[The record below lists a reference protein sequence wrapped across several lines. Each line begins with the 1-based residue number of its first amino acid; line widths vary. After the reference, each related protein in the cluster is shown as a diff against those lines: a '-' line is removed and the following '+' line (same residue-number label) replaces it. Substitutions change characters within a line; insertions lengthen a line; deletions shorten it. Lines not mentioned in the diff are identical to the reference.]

1 MHIIEGYLSAS
12 WAIFWCVVALPLF
25 ILELRSPTPITQAKP
40 ELKLLLAL
48 AGAFTFVLST
58 SKMLEGKSV
67 CHSFVICMY
76 FMCRFLYQD
85 ESIVN

>member
-1 MHIIEGYLSAS
+1 M
-12 WAIFWCVVALPLF
+12 IFWCVVALPLF

-58 SKMLEGKSV
+58 SKML
-67 CHSFVICMY
+67 
-76 FMCRFLYQD
+76 
-85 ESIVN
+85 